1 MRQNPP
7 YEIAQAM
14 QKTAKVDR
22 DPSLIDPH
30 ANDDYPQHFLKQILI
45 EVQSIALVGASQRSD
60 RDSYQCM
67 RVLLE
72 RSYEVIPVNPRA
84 AGELILGQYC
94 YPSLA
99 AIDQTVDMVDIF
111 RTSDAA
117 FGVTEEAIM
126 IGARV
131 VWMQLDVINRTAAEL
146 AEGAGLKVVMNRCP
160 KLELQKPYCA
170 DLRR

>member
-1 MRQNPP
+1 
-7 YEIAQAM
+7 M
-14 QKTAKVDR
+14 QKRAKVDQ

-30 ANDDYPQHFLKQILI
+30 ANDDYPQHYLRQILT
-45 EVQSIALVGASQRSD
+45 EVRCIALVGASPRSD

-72 RSYEVIPVNPRA
+72 RGYEVIPVNPRA

-99 AIDQTVDMVDIF
+99 AIEQTVDMVDIF

-117 FGVTEEAIM
+117 LGVTEEAIT

-131 VWMQLDVINRTAAEL
+131 VWMQLNVINRTAADL
-146 AEGAGLKVVMNRCP
+146 AESAGLKVVMNRCP

-170 DLRR
+170 DLGR

>member
-1 MRQNPP
+1 
-7 YEIAQAM
+7 M
-14 QKTAKVDR
+14 QKRVKVNQ

-30 ANDDYPQHFLKQILI
+30 VNDDYSQHYLRQILT
-45 EVQSIALVGASQRSD
+45 EVRCIALVGASPRSD

-72 RSYEVIPVNPRA
+72 HDYEVIPVNPRA

-99 AIDQTVDMVDIF
+99 AMEQTVDMVDIF

-117 FGVTEEAIM
+117 LGVTEEAIT

-131 VWMQLDVINRTAAEL
+131 VWMQLEVINPTAADL
-146 AEGAGLKVVMNRCP
+146 AESAGLKVVMNRCP

-170 DLRR
+170 DLGR

>member
-1 MRQNPP
+1 MRLHKLCK
-7 YEIAQAM
+7 
-14 QKTAKVDR
+14 KTAKVDR

-111 RTSDAA
+111 RSSDAA
-117 FGVTEEAIM
+117 LAVTEEAIM

>member
-1 MRQNPP
+1 
-7 YEIAQAM
+7 M
-14 QKTAKVDR
+14 QERVKVDQ
-22 DPSLIDPH
+22 DPSLIDLY
-30 ANDDYPQHFLKQILI
+30 ANDDYPQHFLKQILT
-45 EVQSIALVGASQRSD
+45 EVQCIALVGASPRSD

-67 RVLLE
+67 RVLLK
-72 RSYEVIPVNPRA
+72 RGYEVIPVNPRA
-84 AGELILGQYC
+84 AGELILGKYC

-117 FGVTEEAIM
+117 FGVTQEAII

-131 VWMQLDVINRTAAEL
+131 VWMQLDVINRTAADL
-146 AEGAGLKVVMNRCP
+146 AESAGLKVVMNRCP
-160 KLELQKPYCA
+160 KLELQKLYCA